1 MYEEEKGQ
9 RQESHKRW
17 PMGRGF
23 LWRPPPFSLPFHS
36 CILSLPSGWGVGQVL
51 ECPKNESE
59 EVKVFFSF
67 SFLFPGVSFLFL
79 REPPSVFSW
88 LTFLVFYSNHW
99 SFIFSF
105 NGWVRRRLTLKEK
118 QTAAIPKRKDTMNRT
133 ALLSPSS
140 VSFLFL
146 VRLLSHHP
154 LRTNEKKDKETDREK
169 QSAAMVGRR
178 RQPWPWRAGGG
189 RLTNGWS
196 LLPSI
201 FF

>member
-1 MYEEEKGQ
+1 
-9 RQESHKRW
+9 
-17 PMGRGF
+17 
-23 LWRPPPFSLPFHS
+23 
-36 CILSLPSGWGVGQVL
+36 
-51 ECPKNESE
+51 
-59 EVKVFFSF
+59 
-67 SFLFPGVSFLFL
+67 
-79 REPPSVFSW
+79 
-88 LTFLVFYSNHW
+88 
-99 SFIFSF
+99 
-105 NGWVRRRLTLKEK
+105 
-118 QTAAIPKRKDTMNRT
+118 MNRT